1 MQFVWFIKFHDD
13 DNVSGRERLVA
24 RGAGRHR
31 AAAGGGSQQVGG
43 LDLDRDHLH
52 SHLDRDCGGHRLDH
66 LDSHLDHRDHEALS
80 RFLSS

>member
-31 AAAGGGSQQVGG
+31 AAAGGCSQQVLVIVIILIVMKIILIMIMSQNLHHHHVTKYVQAG
-43 LDLDRDHLH
+43 RD
-52 SHLDRDCGGHRLDH
+52 
-66 LDSHLDHRDHEALS
+66 
-80 RFLSS
+80 